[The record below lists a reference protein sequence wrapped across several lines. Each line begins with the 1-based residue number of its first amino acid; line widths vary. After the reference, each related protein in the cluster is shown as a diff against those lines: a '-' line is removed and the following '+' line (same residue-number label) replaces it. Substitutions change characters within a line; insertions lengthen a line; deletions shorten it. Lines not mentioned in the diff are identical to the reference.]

1 MCPPEV
7 ACTCLVCIR
16 RFFQSDALCPLSSHN
31 LHRTLVLEG
40 HLNTLK
46 QWFKPVLL
54 AQKLVAPGKLKMRT
68 KKILAATSALMVSL
82 QPVIAGSI
90 NIGNN
95 LAIVQSAETA
105 NILNS
110 AQQELA
116 EAIRALAEAT
126 AAGEGL
132 EAAQERVNAAE
143 GAVNQAQ
150 ADFEAAQAAEQAAPA
165 DEGPKAE
172 EAAPVAEEL
181 KAEEAAPVAEELKAD
196 ETVVEEAPS
205 AEEAVPAA
213 DEQRAEKAAPVA
225 EEPKVQETVVEE
237 APKPEEALPTAE
249 KPSVEEAAPT
259 AEKPSVEEAAP
270 AAEEPKAEAPKVED
284 KPAAAEDIAAPTDEV
299 TVKEPLA
306 EAAPVAE
313 QLQAA
318 DEKPITVLP
327 ETISQEDQAALVAAE
342 QKRRE
347 QARERR
353 NELLGAAAVGAVVGA
368 LVPLL
373 GGKLVEDQGD
383 RVVVERNGE
392 YFIRKDENALLRR
405 DGVQVY
411 YEELPNGLSRETM
424 TRPNG
429 VQIITTRAPNGEVL
443 RRERVFPNG
452 EVTVLIDS
460 LDQRGR
466 PRVNYDRELPPLNM
480 TIDQHLYIVS
490 AQEADRDAISRTFL
504 APPVETLRESY
515 SLRDVRSSERLRE
528 SVRRLDLDAVQF
540 DSGSSTVRESQI
552 PKLENIAF
560 GIADVLNE
568 NPSAVFLIEGHTDAV
583 GGEIYNLALSDRR
596 AETIAR
602 ILIDSYGLPPENFVV
617 EGYGEAYLKIPT
629 EADEPRNRRVAIR
642 NITSLLTAD
651 N

>member
-1 MCPPEV
+1 M
-7 ACTCLVCIR
+7 
-16 RFFQSDALCPLSSHN
+16 F
-31 LHRTLVLEG
+31 
-40 HLNTLK
+40 
-46 QWFKPVLL
+46 
-54 AQKLVAPGKLKMRT
+54 T
-68 KKILAATSALMVSL
+68 KKFLAATTALMVSL
-82 QPVIAGSI
+82 QPVIAASI
-90 NIGNN
+90 DTGIDYVIAQAGGE
-95 LAIVQSAETA
+95 ADV
-105 NILNS
+105 LNS

-116 EAIRALAEAT
+116 DAIGALAEAT
-126 AAGEGL
+126 TAQEGV
-132 EAAQERVNAAE
+132 EAAEERVKAAQ
-143 GAVNQAQ
+143 GAVNEAQ
-150 ADFEAAQAAEQAAPA
+150 ANFEAAQAAEQVAPA
-165 DEGPKAE
+165 VEEPKAAEVPAVEEAPKVEEAIPAVEEPKAKKAKKVKKTPKAE
-172 EAAPVAEEL
+172 EAAPAVEEP
-181 KAEEAAPVAEELKAD
+181 KEEAPVVEEAAPA
-196 ETVVEEAPS
+196 VEEPKAAEVP
-205 AEEAVPAA
+205 AVEETPKVEEAVPAVV
-213 DEQRAEKAAPVA
+213 EPKAAEVPA
-225 EEPKVQETVVEE
+225 VEE
-237 APKPEEALPTAE
+237 APK
-249 KPSVEEAAPT
+249 VEQ
-259 AEKPSVEEAAP
+259 AAP
-270 AAEEPKAEAPKVED
+270 AAEEPKVEASKAQD

-299 TVKEPLA
+299 TVKEPVV

-327 ETISQEDQAALVAAE
+327 EQISQEDKAALAAAE

-347 QARERR
+347 DARKRR

-383 RVVVERNGE
+383 RVIVERNGE
-392 YFIRKDENALLRR
+392 YLIRKDENALLRR

-466 PRVNYDRELPPLNM
+466 PRVNYDRELPPVNM
-480 TIDQHLYIVS
+480 TIDQNLYIVS
-490 AQEADRDAISRTFL
+490 AQEADRAAISRTFL
-504 APPVETLRESY
+504 APPVETLRETY

-552 PKLENIAF
+552 SKLEDIAL

-568 NPSAVFLIEGHTDAV
+568 NPSAIFLIEGHTDAV

-617 EGYGEAYLKIPT
+617 EGYGEVYLKIPT

-642 NITSLLTAD
+642 NITPLLITK

>member
-1 MCPPEV
+1 M
-7 ACTCLVCIR
+7 I
-16 RFFQSDALCPLSSHN
+16 S
-31 LHRTLVLEG
+31 
-40 HLNTLK
+40 
-46 QWFKPVLL
+46 
-54 AQKLVAPGKLKMRT
+54 

-82 QPVIAGSI
+82 QPVIAASI
-90 NIGNN
+90 HKDNGF
-95 LAIVQSAETA
+95 AIVQSAEIA
-105 NILNS
+105 NVLNS
-110 AQQELA
+110 AQRELA
-116 EAIRALAEAT
+116 DAIKALAEAT
-126 AAGEGL
+126 ASGEGV
-132 EAAQERVNAAE
+132 ETAQERVKAAE
-143 GAVNQAQ
+143 RAVGQAQ
-150 ADFEAAQAAEQAAPA
+150 ADFEAAKAAEQAAPA
-165 DEGPKAE
+165 AEKPKAE
-172 EAAPVAEEL
+172 E
-181 KAEEAAPVAEELKAD
+181 
-196 ETVVEEAPS
+196 T
-205 AEEAVPAA
+205 
-213 DEQRAEKAAPVA
+213 
-225 EEPKVQETVVEE
+225 PK
-237 APKPEEALPTAE
+237 
-249 KPSVEEAAPT
+249 
-259 AEKPSVEEAAP
+259 VEEAAP
-270 AAEEPKAEAPKVED
+270 AAEEPKAEAPAVEEAPKAEEVAPVAEEPKAEKAPKAEEVAPVAEEPKAEAPVVEEAPKAEEAAPVAEEQKADAPKAED
-284 KPAAAEDIAAPTDEV
+284 KPAASEDIAAPTGEV
-299 TVKEPLA
+299 MVKEPQA

-313 QLQAA
+313 QLETA

-327 ETISQEDQAALVAAE
+327 EKITQEEKAALVAAE

-347 QARERR
+347 DARNRR

-383 RVVVERNGE
+383 RVVVERDGE

-411 YEELPNGLSRETM
+411 YEELPNGLTRETM

-429 VQIITTRAPNGEVL
+429 VQIVTTRAPNGEVL

-460 LDQRGR
+460 FDQRGQ
-466 PRVNYDRELPPLNM
+466 PRVNYDRELPPLNL
-480 TIDQHLYIVS
+480 TIDQNLYIVS
-490 AQEADRDAISRTFL
+490 AQEADRKAIRRTFL
-504 APPVETLRESY
+504 APPVETLREAY

-528 SVRRLDLDAVQF
+528 SVRRLDLDAIQF

-552 PKLENIAF
+552 PKLEDIAL

-642 NITSLLTAD
+642 NITPLLTAD

>member
-1 MCPPEV
+1 M
-7 ACTCLVCIR
+7 I
-16 RFFQSDALCPLSSHN
+16 S
-31 LHRTLVLEG
+31 
-40 HLNTLK
+40 
-46 QWFKPVLL
+46 
-54 AQKLVAPGKLKMRT
+54 

-82 QPVIAGSI
+82 QPVIAASI
-90 NIGNN
+90 HKDNSF
-95 LAIVQSAETA
+95 AIVQSAEIA
-105 NILNS
+105 NVLNS
-110 AQQELA
+110 AQRELA
-116 EAIRALAEAT
+116 DAIKALAEAT
-126 AAGEGL
+126 ASGEGV
-132 EAAQERVNAAE
+132 ETAQERVKAAE
-143 GAVNQAQ
+143 RAVGQAQ
-150 ADFEAAQAAEQAAPA
+150 ADFEAAKAAEQAAPA
-165 DEGPKAE
+165 AEKPKAE
-172 EAAPVAEEL
+172 EA
-181 KAEEAAPVAEELKAD
+181 
-196 ETVVEEAPS
+196 
-205 AEEAVPAA
+205 
-213 DEQRAEKAAPVA
+213 
-225 EEPKVQETVVEE
+225 PK
-237 APKPEEALPTAE
+237 
-249 KPSVEEAAPT
+249 
-259 AEKPSVEEAAP
+259 VEEAAP
-270 AAEEPKAEAPKVED
+270 AAEEPKAEAPAVEEAPKAEEVTPAAEEPKAETPAVEEAPKAEEVAPVAEEPKPEAPAVEEVPKAEEVAPVAEEPKAEAPVVEEAPKAEEAAPAAEEQKADAPKAED
-284 KPAAAEDIAAPTDEV
+284 KPAASEDIAAPTGEV
-299 TVKEPLA
+299 MVKEPQA

-313 QLQAA
+313 QLETA

-327 ETISQEDQAALVAAE
+327 EKITQEEKAALVAAE

-347 QARERR
+347 DARNRR

-383 RVVVERNGE
+383 RVVVERDGE

-411 YEELPNGLSRETM
+411 YEELPNGLTRETM

-429 VQIITTRAPNGEVL
+429 VQIVTTRAPNGEVL

-460 LDQRGR
+460 FDQRGR
-466 PRVNYDRELPPLNM
+466 PRVNYDRELPPLNL
-480 TIDQHLYIVS
+480 TIDQNLYIVS
-490 AQEADRDAISRTFL
+490 AQEADRKAIRRTFL
-504 APPVETLRESY
+504 APPVETLREAY

-528 SVRRLDLDAVQF
+528 SVRRLDLDAIQF

-552 PKLENIAF
+552 PKLEDIAL

-617 EGYGEAYLKIPT
+617 EGYGEAYLKIQT

-642 NITSLLTAD
+642 NITPLLTAD